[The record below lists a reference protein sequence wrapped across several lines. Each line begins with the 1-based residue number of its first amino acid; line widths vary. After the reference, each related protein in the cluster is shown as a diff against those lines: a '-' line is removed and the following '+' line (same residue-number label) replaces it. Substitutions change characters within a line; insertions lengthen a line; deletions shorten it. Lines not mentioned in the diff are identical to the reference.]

1 MGIRDRAPLHELVYR
16 DYKNVTT
23 HEFKDYMYRI
33 MARIRHASIERYLE
47 AKFYDARKKVRVK
60 RKYVDRDL
68 FNVRA
73 YILPWNVNYRSPEG
87 IPIKIK
93 LVMNSAIFHKGNGR
107 FGIFLRLLS
116 LGGFMLGCR
125 LSRTFIAYTEIDYD
139 NLFGEVK
146 VDAKPVLYPILSS
159 ECIEDPRVDPL
170 NPYDLYHVRGYYMF
184 YRVHGMDVAVLM
196 FRAKLNENME
206 PVTVE
211 PIHFLLDDDVVI
223 IRDYRDS
230 FPLSPKIMVLRPWLT
245 SLNTGAVYVGYREDT
260 TVDYRSLEPVPEL
273 LPHGDEKK
281 TGGNASVKIGSNEY
295 LLIFHAVD
303 VYGQYPQYA
312 AVFSEDGELLGVTR
326 EPIISPQPRLYHG
339 ARPGTI
345 FVCGATLYKDKLLL
359 SAGKDDEI
367 LVIYEADLQKILDA
381 MTWLKG

>member
-1 MGIRDRAPLHELVYR
+1 MGIREKVPLNELVFRNY
-16 DYKNVTT
+16 DKVTT
-23 HEFKDYMYRI
+23 HEFKKYMFNV
-33 MARIRHASIERYLE
+33 MAKIRHASIERILE
-47 AKFYDARKKVRVK
+47 AKYFEARKRIRVE

-73 YILPWNVNYRSPEG
+73 YILPWNVEYRTPEG
-87 IPIKIK
+87 IPIKTK
-93 LVMNSAIFHKGNGR
+93 LVMNSAIFHKGGGK

-125 LSRTFIAYTEIDYD
+125 LSRTFIGYTEIDYED
-139 NLFGEVK
+139 LVGEVK
-146 VDAKPVLYPILSS
+146 VKAKPVLYPILSA

-170 NPYDLYHVRGYYMF
+170 NPHDLYHVRGYYLF

-196 FRAKLNENME
+196 FRAKLNESME
-206 PVTVE
+206 PYEVE
-211 PIHFLLDDDVVI
+211 PIHFTLDDDIVI
-223 IRDYRDS
+223 IRDFRDS
-230 FPLSPKIMVLRPWLT
+230 FPLSPKTMVLRPWLT
-245 SLNTGAVYVGYREDT
+245 SINTGGVYVGYREET
-260 TVDYRSLEPVPEL
+260 TVDFKSLEPIPEL

-303 VYGQYPQYA
+303 IYGQYPQYA
-312 AVFSEDGELLGVTR
+312 AVFSEDGELLGVTP
-326 EPIISPQPRLYHG
+326 EPVISPQPRLYHG

-345 FVCGATLYKDKLLL
+345 FVCGAALYKDKLLL

-381 MTWLKG
+381 MKWVKG